1 MVLVNW
7 QPHCAYWPVGKAGD
21 LLCQVT
27 NPKIKYSMS
36 HSGLISVMT
45 AGSRTTKQEP
55 NADEG
60 SRAEFSEVFFVLQ
73 IA

>member
-1 MVLVNW
+1 MGLVNW
-7 QPHCAYWPVGKAGD
+7 QPHGVYWPVGKAGD

-27 NPKIKYSMS
+27 NPKIKYVS

-45 AGSRTTKQEP
+45 AVSRTAKQDP

-60 SRAEFSEVFFVLQ
+60 GRAEFSEVFFVLQ